1 MAFLEQ
7 SLDLKL
13 REVLPKMQR
22 RIVGATTYFGV
33 QTLKNP
39 LDFWV
44 YQELITR
51 VRPDVIIEI
60 GNRFG
65 GSALALAH
73 LCDLMGQGRIIG
85 LDVDHGQLSPVTRA
99 HPRISLIEGD
109 ACASFSAVRAMIG
122 ADEQALVIED
132 SAHTF
137 ENTLNVLNTFS
148 VLVKPGGYFI
158 VEDSICHHGL
168 AVGPNPGPFEAI
180 EAFVAAGADFVVE
193 RELESFLIT
202 WNPKGFLRRVPA
214 SSGELVDGGPAGS

>member
-1 MAFLEQ
+1 MAFLEE
-7 SLDLKL
+7 SLDMKL
-13 REVLPKMQR
+13 SEVLPSMQH
-22 RIVGATTYFGV
+22 RIVAATTYFGV

-51 VRPDVIIEI
+51 VRPDVIVEV

-85 LDVDHGQLSPVTRA
+85 LDVDHQLLSPVTRA

-109 ACASFSAVRAMIG
+109 ACASFAAVRAMIG
-122 ADEQALVIED
+122 PDEAVLVIED

-168 AVGPNPGPFEAI
+168 DVGPDPGPFEAI
-180 EAFVAAGADFVVE
+180 EAFIAAGADFVVE

-202 WNPKGFLRRVPA
+202 WNPKGFLRRVSA
-214 SSGELVDGGPAGS
+214 VAG

>member
-1 MAFLEQ
+1 VGLLEQ
-7 SLDLKL
+7 SLDMTL
-13 REVLPKMQR
+13 REILPTMQQ
-22 RIVGATTYFGV
+22 RIVSATTYFGV

-51 VRPDVIIEI
+51 VRPDVIVEV

-73 LCDLMGQGRIIG
+73 LCDLMGNGRIIG
-85 LDVDHGQLSPVTRA
+85 LDVDHDQLAPVTRA
-99 HPRISLIEGD
+99 HPRIMLIEGD
-109 ACASFSAVRAMIG
+109 ACASFPAVRAMIG
-122 ADEQALVIED
+122 PDEQVLVIED

-148 VLVKPGGYFI
+148 PLVKPGGYFI

-168 AVGPNPGPFEAI
+168 AVGPDPGPFEAI
-180 EAFVAAGADFVVE
+180 EAFIAAGSDFVVD
-193 RELESFLIT
+193 RDLESFLIT
-202 WNPKGFLRRVPA
+202 WNPKGFLRRVSPA
-214 SSGELVDGGPAGS
+214 LSQR